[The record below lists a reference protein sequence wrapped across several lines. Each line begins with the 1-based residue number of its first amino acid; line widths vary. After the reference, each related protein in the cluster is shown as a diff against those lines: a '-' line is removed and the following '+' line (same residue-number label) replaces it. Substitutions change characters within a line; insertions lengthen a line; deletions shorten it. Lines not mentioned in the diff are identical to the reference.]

1 MHQSNWGEKEN
12 LGDDF
17 SLTKKE
23 AVVWEIDDLDR
34 FDLFWCFRLS
44 CATGIMEYCNI

>member
-17 SLTKKE
+17 SLTKGSNCLKRLMI
-23 AVVWEIDDLDR
+23 WTGSDLIYLMLGYR
-34 FDLFWCFRLS
+34 E
-44 CATGIMEYCNI
+44 TGIWSTAIF